1 MYIEQLINKHKSLWL
16 YLPPSLGLILL
27 VIIDNFFTTGDA
39 TKILQDMI
47 DTLGKNLTLAL
58 LMGQMA
64 FFLVLLIIWVKFAQ
78 EQSLTSFTTSRAKID
93 WRRVL
98 FSFILWGAIS
108 ASFILVDFF
117 VNPDNYV
124 LNFELN
130 NFLILLI
137 IAIVLVP
144 LQTSFEEY
152 LFRAHI
158 MQGLGLATRQRL
170 IPLIVS
176 SVLFGLMHI
185 ANPEVAKL
193 GLIVM
198 VYYIGTG
205 FFLGIITL
213 MDEGLELALGFH
225 AANNLVAALLVTS
238 DWSVLQTHAILKSIA
253 EPSAGLEIVLPIFV
267 IFPLLLMLFS
277 KIYKWK
283 NWQQKLFG
291 KINENFS

>member
-1 MYIEQLINKHKSLWL
+1 MYIEQLINKHKSLLL

-27 VIIDNFFTTGDA
+27 VLIDNLFASGDS
-39 TKILQDMI
+39 TQILQVMVN
-47 DTLGKNLTLAL
+47 TLGKNLTLAF

-64 FFLVLLIIWVKFAQ
+64 FFLVLLLIWVKFVQ
-78 EQSLTSFTTSRAKID
+78 EQSLTSFTTSRSKID
-93 WRRVL
+93 WRRVF
-98 FSFILWGAIS
+98 FSFILWGVIS
-108 ASFILVDFF
+108 ASFILGDYF
-117 VNPDNYV
+117 VNPNNYV

-137 IAIVLVP
+137 IAIVLLP

-152 LFRAHI
+152 LFRAHM

-198 VYYIGTG
+198 IYYIGTG

-225 AANNLVAALLVTS
+225 AANNMVAALLVTS

-253 EPSAGLEIVLPIFV
+253 QPSAGLEIILPVFV
-267 IFPLLLMLFS
+267 VFPLLLLLFS
-277 KIYKWK
+277 KIFKWK
-283 NWQQKLFG
+283 NWNQKLFFM
-291 KINENFS
+291 KA

>member
-1 MYIEQLINKHKSLWL
+1 
-16 YLPPSLGLILL
+16 
-27 VIIDNFFTTGDA
+27 
-39 TKILQDMI
+39 
-47 DTLGKNLTLAL
+47 
-58 LMGQMA
+58 
-64 FFLVLLIIWVKFAQ
+64 
-78 EQSLTSFTTSRAKID
+78 
-93 WRRVL
+93 
-98 FSFILWGAIS
+98 LWGAIY

-253 EPSAGLEIVLPIFV
+253 EPSAGLEIVLPIFG